1 VPNYEDEFTTQP
13 LFNNS
18 LDEDDSVEF
27 EDDSV
32 ECGEQEVSWQDLEC
46 WGDVLARENVY
57 RRFPHLS
64 TQAAGLAV
72 QEPEH
77 SVFPHDDKI
86 NDKVAL
92 WVGGIA
98 QLRVDAVVLA
108 SAASILDPSETDF
121 IRRSDEPEPR
131 GAVMSSDPR
140 VKARHAICVQVT
152 NATQLESALAHV
164 WRTAHEH
171 GYVYE

>member
-108 SAASILDPSETDF
+108 SAASILDPSETGTTLPDLQPHTPQ
-121 IRRSDEPEPR
+121 ISYADLTSQNR
-131 GAVMSSDPR
+131 GGRLCPPTLGSKRAMQFAF
-140 VKARHAICVQVT
+140 K
-152 NATQLESALAHV
+152 
-164 WRTAHEH
+164 
-171 GYVYE
+171 